1 MEAHWF
7 VWFVVGA
14 MATFGL
20 VLGGVTWLTSG
31 K

>member
-1 MEAHWF
+1 MHWF

-14 MATFGL
+14 MTTFLAVLGL
-20 VLGGVTWLTSG
+20 VTWITHE

>member
-1 MEAHWF
+1 MLHWF

-14 MATFGL
+14 MTTFLAVLGL
-20 VLGGVTWLTSG
+20 VTWTTHA

>member
-1 MEAHWF
+1 MEMHWF

-14 MATFGL
+14 MSAFIV
-20 VLGGVTWLTSG
+20 VLGATALITRG